1 MAPAVPRRDRLKCGA
16 SPHPIFSGCASGRLL
31 RGVLLA
37 LGALAASL
45 RLAGLPFAGRA
56 PRLAMADSC
65 WPLVVFWA
73 MVETARC
80 LSRRWSL
87 YHAGV
92 LILLYSELMILA
104 LTLFLLGLSLKNLTS
119 GV

>member
-1 MAPAVPRRDRLKCGA
+1 MVLPRLDLFRLRRR
-16 SPHPIFSGCASGRLL
+16 SLS

-45 RLAGLPFAGRA
+45 RLAGFPFLDPPRA
-56 PRLAMADSC
+56 SPWQVLLAAQ
-65 WPLVVFWA
+65 VFWG

-80 LSRRWSL
+80 LDRRWSL

-104 LTLFLLGLSLKNLTS
+104 MVLFLGLYP
-119 GV
+119 